1 MDCGA
6 RHGNPQAK
14 ELQILPPL
22 GGLNKL
28 LLYNVPT
35 STQTQRS
42 GIVRGLFLHI
52 HYKHVKDGT
61 SFYWLSSKSPQ
72 NSEDVGV
79 VGMGALKESS
89 GGGGVAG
96 VVQLLRPQQT
106 QKRETEYSQK
116 EAARFPQPVKLI
128 LTLLGE
134 NSLFSSRELWCNG
147 QKKCMHSAVR
157 MPA

>member
-22 GGLNKL
+22 GGLSKL
-28 LLYNVPT
+28 LLYNVST

-42 GIVRGLFLHI
+42 GIVRGLFLHT

-61 SFYWLSSKSPQ
+61 SLYWLSSKCPQ
-72 NSEDVGV
+72 NSKDVGV

-89 GGGGVAG
+89 GGGGG
-96 VVQLLRPQQT
+96 GGFNYSDLSRHRKGKLNT
-106 QKRETEYSQK
+106 HKR
-116 EAARFPQPVKLI
+116 KLQDF
-128 LTLLGE
+128 LNL
-134 NSLFSSRELWCNG
+134 
-147 QKKCMHSAVR
+147 
-157 MPA
+157 

>member
-22 GGLNKL
+22 GGLSKL
-28 LLYNVPT
+28 LLYNVST

-42 GIVRGLFLHI
+42 GIVRGLFLHT

-61 SFYWLSSKSPQ
+61 SLYWLSSKCPQ
-72 NSEDVGV
+72 NSKDVGV

-89 GGGGVAG
+89 GGGGG
-96 VVQLLRPQQT
+96 WGFQLLRPQQT

-134 NSLFSSRELWCNG
+134 NSLFSSRV
-147 QKKCMHSAVR
+147 MV
-157 MPA
+157 